1 MVIAEFTL
9 VPVGKGESLS
19 PYVARISRIIR
30 RSGLRNQLTPMGTIV
45 EGNWDNVFGLIRAC
59 TRVLEK
65 DCRRILLSIKV
76 DIRKGSMWR
85 MDRKVEVVEGLLA
98 KGRK

>member
-30 RSGLRNQLTPMGTIV
+30 KSGLRNQLTPMSTIV

-59 TRVLEK
+59 TRALEK
-65 DCRRILLSIKV
+65 DCRRISLSIKV
-76 DIRKGSMWR
+76 DIRKGSKYR
-85 MDRKVEVVEGLLA
+85 MDRKVKVVESLLA
-98 KGRK
+98 KGR